1 MNPANEKLIRAIAS
15 EKLFGAMNDPY
26 ASEVARRVSAAW
38 IAGQLRVAFTTIY
51 RRNLD
56 LRVGELWLVLAVIAL
71 EDKRYG
77 GGRSDSIRL
86 HPMMETTPEL
96 DVDVCRRDTLVV
108 AVARDFQAAYA
119 TMGRFSHTAK
129 ASAGYSSFERN
140 LKLIDQPEDLWVVLA
155 KVTMILVNESFAE
168 LFAREPRKP
177 VCTGAVVN

>member
-1 MNPANEKLIRAIAS
+1 MNPAHEKLIRAIAN
-15 EKLFGAMNDPY
+15 EKLISAMNDLY
-26 ASEVARRVSAAW
+26 ASEVARRLSAAW
-38 IAGQLRVAFTTIY
+38 IAGQLRVAYTTIY

-77 GGRSDSIRL
+77 GGRSGSIRL

-96 DVDVCRRDTLVV
+96 DIDACRRDTLVV

-119 TMGRFSHTAK
+119 TMGRFIHTTK
-129 ASAGYSSFERN
+129 ASAGYSSFDRN

-155 KVTMILVNESFAE
+155 KVTMILVNESIAE
-168 LFAREPRKP
+168 MFAREPLKP
-177 VCTGAVVN
+177 VSTGGVVN